1 MWYNHPMINRSR
13 SEKDIATALS
23 RNPVVAIVG
32 PRQCGKTT
40 IARSFQ
46 SATESHWF
54 DLEDPVDRALLTEP
68 RTALTDLRGLII
80 IDEVQHAPHLFPVLR
95 VLADRSE
102 APAKFLILGS
112 ASPDLVKGASESLAG
127 RVETVQ
133 LGGFN
138 LSEVGVE
145 SRDSLWARGGFPRS
159 FLAANENNS
168 YSWRRNFIE
177 TFLTRDIPGLGLRV
191 NIELLRR
198 FWSMLAH
205 YHGGVWNGSE
215 IGGSLGISHTTVRS
229 YLDLLTELY
238 LVRQL
243 RPWHENLQKQQ
254 VKSPKIYFR
263 DSGILHSTLSIQSTN
278 DLLVHPK
285 LGLSWKGFVIE
296 QLLAICRPDEA
307 FFWAT
312 QQGAEIDLLMFYG
325 SKRIGIEIKRADAPR
340 LTHSMRNAMA
350 DLKLDALHVIY
361 SGERSYALAE
371 NINVIPFK
379 ELERLAS

>member
-1 MWYNHPMINRSR
+1 MIDRTR
-13 SEKDIATALS
+13 SENDIATALS

-46 SATESHWF
+46 RATESHWF
-54 DLEDPVDRALLTEP
+54 DLEDPVDRALLAEP

-133 LGGFN
+133 LSGFN
-138 LSEVGVE
+138 VGEVGI
-145 SRDSLWARGGFPRS
+145 DSWEPLWTRGGFPRS
-159 FLAANENNS
+159 FLAANNDNS
-168 YSWRRNFIE
+168 NAWRRNFVE

-215 IGGSLGISHTTVRS
+215 IGGSLGISHTTVRT

-263 DSGILHSTLSIQSTN
+263 DSGLLHSTLGIRTPN
-278 DLLVHPK
+278 DLHLHPK
-285 LGLSWKGFVIE
+285 LGLSWEGFVIE

-307 FFWAT
+307 YFWAT
-312 QQGAEIDLLMFYG
+312 QQGAELDLLMFRG

-340 LTHSMRNAMA
+340 LTPSMRIAMS
-350 DLKLDALHVIY
+350 DLKLDELHVIY
-361 SGERSYALAE
+361 PGERSYPLGE
-371 NINVIPFK
+371 NINVIPF
-379 ELERLAS
+379 ENMEGLAS